1 MNLGRILFSVTLAVA
16 GALSVTAGPLHAQQP
31 PAVAIDND
39 DIGGVV
45 LGPNGPEA
53 GVWVI
58 AETTELPTKFAKIV
72 VTDDQGRYVIP
83 DLPPN
88 VNYAIWVR
96 GYGLVDSPKLRA
108 KPGQQVNLTAV
119 PAPNEAAAAHYY
131 SAIYWYTLMKI
142 PPAKDFGGSTE
153 IPKEITQDV
162 WRQRMNNVDCI
173 GCHQLGQESTRTIP
187 GAFGEFKS
195 GEEAWMRRVSSGQT
209 GEWMINRLA
218 GQLGGVPFKYF
229 GDWTDRVSSATS
241 SSRRGNG
248 RRRSISSTI

>member
-1 MNLGRILFSVTLAVA
+1 M
-16 GALSVTAGPLHAQQP
+16 
-31 PAVAIDND
+31 
-39 DIGGVV
+39 

-88 VNYAIWVR
+88 VNYSIWVR
-96 GYGLVDSPKLRA
+96 GYGLVDLPKLRA

-153 IPKEITQDV
+153 IPKEITQDI

-209 GEWMINRLA
+209 GEWMIKPARRPARRRAVQIFRRL
-218 GQLGGVPFKYF
+218 
-229 GDWTDRVSSATS
+229 DRPGRQGRTAEIQTAAADRHRAQ
-241 SSRRGNG
+241 RRHHRHGNG
-248 RRRSISSTI
+248 RPRSISSTI